1 MSNTYLSKLE
11 DSLRLHT
18 TRLKKWQRLCVPLQQ
33 RAPKWVLGLWILGV
47 FFSLITE
54 FYAHWMVTAP
64 LILALI
70 VAEIVI
76 DERQMTLSLQAD
88 KLRDLLRTARQRYA
102 CP

>member
-1 MSNTYLSKLE
+1 
-11 DSLRLHT
+11 
-18 TRLKKWQRLCVPLQQ
+18 
-33 RAPKWVLGLWILGV
+33 
-47 FFSLITE
+47 
-54 FYAHWMVTAP
+54 MVTAP

-88 KLRDLLRTARQRYA
+88 KLRDLLRTARHRYA